1 MDNFVDKLSQKINAQ
16 EMIRANAQAEASEL
30 QRLQEQ
36 VAQYEAILQDMRKLN
51 YKNTELTDKI
61 NTLVDESMQKVQNA
75 RVTGEGGE
83 GDANISSDLSDA
95 IMAAV
100 DEAIRGM
107 DVESSLNQS
116 VSNTLMVPV
125 DQMTKSSLMVSDSVS
140 ESDFPIPLRIKA
152 FLLRGTEDFREGFR

>member
-61 NTLVDESMQKVQNA
+61 NNLVDESMQKVQNA
-75 RVTGEGGE
+75 RVTG
-83 GDANISSDLSDA
+83 
-95 IMAAV
+95 
-100 DEAIRGM
+100 
-107 DVESSLNQS
+107 
-116 VSNTLMVPV
+116 
-125 DQMTKSSLMVSDSVS
+125 
-140 ESDFPIPLRIKA
+140 
-152 FLLRGTEDFREGFR
+152 

>member
-61 NTLVDESMQKVQNA
+61 NNLVDESMQKVQ
-75 RVTGEGGE
+75 RPGLGGGE
-83 GDANISSDLSDA
+83 QMFLPICRA
-95 IMAAV
+95 IMAQWK
-100 DEAIRGM
+100 R
-107 DVESSLNQS
+107 QS
-116 VSNTLMVPV
+116 WT
-125 DQMTKSSLMVSDSVS
+125 
-140 ESDFPIPLRIKA
+140 
-152 FLLRGTEDFREGFR
+152 